1 MLYKLHLF
9 WNLFTILNDSALK
22 TDWHESFSGTGV
34 DEGGKIDVVHAES
47 FAVVGR
53 QGDLKG
59 ITNESLLKNTVFKK
73 NCPLAAVEKRKNNGN
88 ECFYHT

>member
-1 MLYKLHLF
+1 
-9 WNLFTILNDSALK
+9 LNDSALK

-34 DEGGKIDVVHAES
+34 DEGGKIDVVHAEA

-59 ITNESLLKNTVFKK
+59 ITNESLLKNTVF
-73 NCPLAAVEKRKNNGN
+73 
-88 ECFYHT
+88 